1 VTSLDRRDNVS
12 RGEAAA
18 IPGQV
23 RRWRAFALLAVSFL
37 MTVIDL
43 TIVNVALPTI
53 GRKLHFPQSDLQW
66 VVTAYALTLGGFL
79 LLGGRAADLLGRR
92 RLFMAGLA
100 TFTAASLACALATS
114 DTFLIIMRG
123 VQGLGAAVLVPA
135 ALSIVMNMFAEG
147 AERNKA
153 IGAWGAIGATGAT
166 IGLLAGGALTR
177 YAGWQYIFY
186 LNVPI
191 GAAVLLLARRV
202 VPESRLYGARRRY
215 DPLGAVTVTGAL
227 VVLVYAISQAP
238 TVGWASART
247 LALLAAAAAL
257 LASFL
262 VVETRAEA
270 PLLPLRL
277 FRLTTLAGSNAVG
290 FLLGAS
296 FFSFFFTGTLYMQQ
310 VLGYSALKTGVTW
323 LATSVT
329 FLALAGPA
337 QILVT
342 RASAKLVMAAGMAFV
357 GAGIL
362 WATQVPVHGHFWANL
377 AGPLFLAGGT
387 AFAFI
392 PVSIGALAGVTDH
405 DAGVASG
412 LLNTSQQIG
421 GAIGVAVAS
430 TIAATHTRLLLGQ
443 GHAAAAALTGG
454 FQWAF
459 WVTGLTGLAG
469 VPVTFL
475 LIRRSEIARA
485 VVAARP
491 QKPPVPAPAD

>member
-1 VTSLDRRDNVS
+1 
-12 RGEAAA
+12 
-18 IPGQV
+18 
-23 RRWRAFALLAVSFL
+23 
-37 MTVIDL
+37 
-43 TIVNVALPTI
+43 
-53 GRKLHFPQSDLQW
+53 
-66 VVTAYALTLGGFL
+66 
-79 LLGGRAADLLGRR
+79 
-92 RLFMAGLA
+92 
-100 TFTAASLACALATS
+100 
-114 DTFLIIMRG
+114 MRG
-123 VQGLGAAVLVPA
+123 LQGLGAAVVLPA
-135 ALSIVMNMFAEG
+135 ALSIVMNMFSEG

-153 IGAWGAIGATGAT
+153 LSAWGGIGATAASA
-166 IGLLAGGALTR
+166 GLLAGGVLTR

-191 GAAVLLLARRV
+191 GAAALLLARPV
-202 VPESRLYGARRRY
+202 VPESRLHGVRRRY
-215 DPLGAVTVTGAL
+215 DPFGAITVTGGL
-227 VVLVYAISQAP
+227 IVLVYAISQAP
-238 TVGWASART
+238 AVGWTAPRT

-257 LASFL
+257 LAGFL
-262 VVETRAEA
+262 VLETRAEA

-277 FRLTTLAGSNAVG
+277 FRLKTLAGSNAVS
-290 FLLGAS
+290 FLWGAS

-310 VLGYSALKTGVTW
+310 VLGYSALKTGIAW

-337 QILVT
+337 QMLVT
-342 RASAKLVMAAGMAFV
+342 RASAKLVMAAGMIFV
-357 GAGIL
+357 GSGIL
-362 WATQVPVHGHFWANL
+362 WATQVPVHGHYWANL

-392 PVSIGALAGVTDH
+392 PVTIGALAGVTDR
-405 DAGVASG
+405 DAGTASG

-430 TIAATHTRLLLGQ
+430 TIAATHTRVLLGE

-459 WVTGLTGLAG
+459 WVTGLTGLAA

-475 LIRRSEIARA
+475 LFRRTEIATA
-485 VVAARP
+485 VATARQ